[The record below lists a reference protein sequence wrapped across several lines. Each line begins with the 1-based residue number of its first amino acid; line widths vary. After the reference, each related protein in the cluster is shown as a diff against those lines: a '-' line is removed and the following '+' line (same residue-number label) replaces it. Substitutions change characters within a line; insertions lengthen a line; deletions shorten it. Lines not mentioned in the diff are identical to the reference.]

1 MNRFKPAARTHVR
14 PMGAWW
20 RQNPYFVRYML
31 REGSA
36 VFITA
41 CALVWL
47 VGLLALAR
55 GEAAFDAWRMALT
68 TPLSIGFHAVALL
81 FAGYHSLTWFQV
93 MPKTAPRLSIEP
105 RLITAAGLA
114 LSVLL
119 SVLILVALRWL
130 VA

>member
-41 CALVWL
+41 CALVCWW
-47 VGLLALAR
+47 ACWRWPEAKPRSMR
-55 GEAAFDAWRMALT
+55 GEWR
-68 TPLSIGFHAVALL
+68 
-81 FAGYHSLTWFQV
+81 
-93 MPKTAPRLSIEP
+93 
-105 RLITAAGLA
+105 
-114 LSVLL
+114 
-119 SVLILVALRWL
+119 
-130 VA
+130 